1 MIERLWSFSEE
12 VSQRRQRRQM
22 MENLSQHLENLKEL
36 ALADS
41 EVVVVWLYGSQA
53 GGTASEHSDIDL
65 AVTYASYVPDSVR
78 RRLRPELM
86 ALDWAQALGLSE
98 GELSVVDIRQAPIPL
113 AFSVIEQ
120 GRVLLSKDE
129 GQRMFEE
136 QRIMSMWEDYQYQ
149 YRRYG

>member
-1 MIERLWSFSEE
+1 M
-12 VSQRRQRRQM
+12 V
-22 MENLSQHLENLKEL
+22 ENLSQHLENLKEL

-65 AVTYASYVPDSVR
+65 AVAYASYVPDSVR
-78 RRLRPELM
+78 RRLRPELT

-120 GRVLLSKDE
+120 GRVLLTKDE

-136 QRIMSMWEDYQYQ
+136 QRIMSMWEDYEYQ